1 MSTIDARRPYGTVA
15 GCALLPPVS
24 TWSSAAAVAS
34 VLLAMMPTAA
44 ASKDTGVRA
53 SQASYLNNLRYTL
66 ADKGE
71 PSASSICT

>member
-1 MSTIDARRPYGTVA
+1 MRDARTAQWIQWLAVHCFR
-15 GCALLPPVS
+15 L
-24 TWSSAAAVAS
+24 SSAAAVAS
-34 VLLAMMPTAA
+34 VLLAMMPTAT